1 MFVGATAVKLVLS
14 FRTLIEAPFAGAAVK
29 VILLF
34 ALLPSLPNVNDLPVP
49 GSCLTLLIKTSN
61 EFSPA
66 ETTSLAKSNVV
77 VLPSPVK
84 LSFVGAEV

>member
-1 MFVGATAVKLVLS
+1 M
-14 FRTLIEAPFAGAAVK
+14 EAPFAGAVEK

-34 ALLPSLPNVNDLPVP
+34 ALLPSLPNVNALPEP
-49 GSCLTLLIKTSN
+49 GSCLTLLIKTSS

-66 ETTSLAKSNVV
+66 ATTSLAKSKYV

-84 LSFVGAEV
+84 LSFDGAEVNS